1 MLKKI
6 LFTLLFTGSC
16 YAQDK
21 LIPVVPDESIT
32 VEAPCFDTDLL
43 FNHLKQIYK
52 QMPILTGKAEDTIES
67 VMSFWIQPAEND
79 WTIVATKGTLSC
91 VIGYGKG
98 FSLVPYRKG
107 KDL

>member
-6 LFTLLFTGSC
+6 LLLLCMGSC

-21 LIPVVPDESIT
+21 LPQSAPESIT
-32 VEAPCFDTDLL
+32 VEVPCFDTDSL
-43 FNHLKQIYK
+43 FNDLKQTYK
-52 QMPILTGKAEDTIES
+52 EVPILTGKAEDAVES
-67 VMSFWIQPAEND
+67 TMSFWIQPVKNG

-98 FSLVPYRKG
+98 FSLVPHRKG
-107 KDL
+107 NEL